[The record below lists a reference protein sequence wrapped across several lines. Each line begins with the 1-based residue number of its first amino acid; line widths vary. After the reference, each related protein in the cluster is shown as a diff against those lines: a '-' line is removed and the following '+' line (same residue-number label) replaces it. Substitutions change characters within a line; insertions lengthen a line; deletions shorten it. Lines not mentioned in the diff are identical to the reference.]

1 MGNNIHS
8 ANEHSTQHKHPSS
21 PLSLENWKNCFFLQK
36 VFLRAKVFENLES
49 LFQVCTFKN
58 TVISKE
64 ITTAVNAITTKV
76 HNILSLDFVHSNNKQ
91 TSYSISNL
99 KKTRTGH

>member
-21 PLSLENWKNCFFLQK
+21 PLSLKNWKNCFFLQK
-36 VFLRAKVFENLES
+36 VFLRAEVFENLDI

-64 ITTAVNAITTKV
+64 ITTTVYEITTKV
-76 HNILSLDFVHSNNKQ
+76 HFILSIPMNRANINKQ
-91 TSYSISNL
+91 TSYSIEW
-99 KKTRTGH
+99 GQ